1 MILQH
6 GRKNKPSLR
15 KCSTLANAE
24 TLEDIGRVVLLTVP
38 ASLRTAFKYNKGVG
52 YSVSADVISL

>member
-1 MILQH
+1 M
-6 GRKNKPSLR
+6 
-15 KCSTLANAE
+15 LANAE
-24 TLEDIGRVVLLTVP
+24 TLEDIERVVLLTVP